1 MKERKNIDRIYQEK
15 FKDFEQEPNEEV
27 WQKISSRLDEKE
39 KKRPFIIPLWWKV
52 GGVAAVL
59 ALIISS
65 LLFLDTETPLTNE
78 PEVVF
83 ENPEKTNQGQDQ
95 KITPKIE
102 ENQNGP
108 SEGIVSENYIE
119 EKGKD
124 NSNSD
129 NRSFEN
135 NQEIEPTNTV
145 GTKSGT
151 TNSIVS
157 NQNKKATIPV
167 QQIDSSKNRY
177 AKENRAIQ
185 AEELQNKT
193 SGEIAQTEKTLIDS
207 TNTKSVLEDQ
217 NALSEIEK
225 DKKKLEEEEENL
237 AEVNSKKLRLSTFA
251 APVFYK
257 NLGSGNELSNQFSG
271 NPSSSDVTFSYGVKV
286 AYQISNKLS
295 IRTGISK
302 VDINNTIQ
310 DISYSPAASSVR
322 FDNITPVADNIDIRD
337 NNSSDSGLPTGT
349 MGFSNSVNASVFTP
363 GEISQKFGYIEIP
376 VELEFALINRKFG
389 LNIIGGGSGLF
400 LDNNRVDLIS
410 ANNKTKLG
418 KASNIN
424 STSFSTN
431 IGLGMDYKLTDK
443 FSISVEPIF
452 KYQLNTFKN
461 VDNVQPTNFGIYSGL
476 NFRF

>member
-27 WQKISSRLDEKE
+27 WKKISSRLDEKE

-65 LLFLDTETPLTNE
+65 LLFLDTESPLTNE

-95 KITPKIE
+95 KLTPKKK
-102 ENQNGP
+102 ENQSGS

-135 NQEIEPTNTV
+135 NQEIKPNNTV
-145 GTKSGT
+145 GTKSAT

-177 AKENRAIQ
+177 EKENRVIQ
-185 AEELQNKT
+185 TEEVQNKT
-193 SGEIAQTEKTLIDS
+193 SGEIARTEKTLIDS
-207 TNTKSVLEDQ
+207 TKTKSVLEDQ
-217 NALSEIEK
+217 NALAEIEK
-225 DKKKLEEEEENL
+225 DKKKTEEEEENL

-431 IGLGMDYKLTDK
+431 IGLGIDYKLTDK

>member
-27 WQKISSRLDEKE
+27 WKKISSRLDEKE

-65 LLFLDTETPLTNE
+65 LLFLDTESPLTNE

-83 ENPEKTNQGQDQ
+83 ENPEKTNQDQDQ
-95 KITPKIE
+95 KVTPKIK
-102 ENQNGP
+102 ENQSRS

-119 EKGKD
+119 GKD
-124 NSNSD
+124 TSNSD

-135 NQEIEPTNTV
+135 NQEIEPNNTV

-157 NQNKKATIPV
+157 NQNKKATIQV

-177 AKENRAIQ
+177 EKENRVIQ
-185 AEELQNKT
+185 TEEVQNKT
-193 SGEIAQTEKTLIDS
+193 SGEIARTEKTLIDS
-207 TNTKSVLEDQ
+207 TKTKSVLEDQ
-217 NALSEIEK
+217 NALAEIEK

-237 AEVNSKKLRLSTFA
+237 AEVNSKKIRLSTFA

-310 DISYSPAASSVR
+310 DISYSPTASSVR

>member
-27 WQKISSRLDEKE
+27 WKKISSRLDEKE

-52 GGVAAVL
+52 GGAAAVL

-78 PEVVF
+78 PEVVI

-95 KITPKIE
+95 KLTPKIK
-102 ENQNGP
+102 ENQSGS

-124 NSNSD
+124 TSNSD

-135 NQEIEPTNTV
+135 NQEIEPNNTV

-177 AKENRAIQ
+177 EKENRVIQ
-185 AEELQNKT
+185 TEEVQNKT
-193 SGEIAQTEKTLIDS
+193 SGEIARTEKTLIDS
-207 TNTKSVLEDQ
+207 TKTKSVLEDQ
-217 NALSEIEK
+217 NALAEIEK
-225 DKKKLEEEEENL
+225 DKKKTEEEEENL

-431 IGLGMDYKLTDK
+431 IGLGIDYKLTDK